1 MTFLKTIQARYLTT
15 FATLTVVAIA
25 LTLLGIQKFVAPQ
38 LEETEIRLVEEKVD
52 EIAQA
57 IQLNLARIESQSR
70 AITQTTAL
78 LQSEQIDAVLPG
90 LIDQYGDQK
99 VFGGGIWPLPNMRTP
114 GQAKHS
120 TFYHRDA
127 QGRLVLNTHWNSA
140 ESLNYF
146 EQPWYRAGLQA
157 PSGHCAWAAAYK
169 DDASA
174 EPRTNCA
181 MAIRKDGK
189 AYGVSTIDLTLGFF
203 NELVADKEKE
213 IQGQI
218 MIVEADGKILSNLPA
233 LNEQIVLKNVSE
245 LAARTPFIAQIGSAL
260 DRGEHRVFSEFEAA
274 DGEPTAFFLKPIE
287 GTPWLLATALPSRL
301 LTEKTSAMLG
311 TLGWLQLPIV
321 ALLLLLMVVALR
333 TLMRRLQ
340 LLTANI
346 QSLSSGDADLTR
358 RIGIKGDDEVDHIG
372 VAVNDFIVYLQEM
385 IADLAASSRQISA
398 ELDQLKRQSS
408 HTNAILARHASETD
422 QAVTAIT
429 EMSSTADSVAQS
441 ANETASFTQAANEH
455 AAQSR
460 RTVEEAANSV
470 LDLINEVE
478 TATAQ
483 VQAMQQD
490 ARRINDVLGVIGEI
504 AGQTNLLALNAAI
517 EAARAGEQGRGFA
530 VVADEVRALAARTQQ
545 STSQIDEML
554 AALQNAVDA
563 AVAAMEKTRDSC
575 QATADKTTRVNSGL
589 DQMADSTNRIHD
601 LSAQIAAAAEEQSAV
616 SGEIN
621 QNMVAVRDMVDE
633 LVESGVTV
641 GRSTDALSASNDRLI
656 GMVNRFK
663 LQ

>member
-1 MTFLKTIQARYLTT
+1 MTLLKTIQARYLTT
-15 FATLTVVAIA
+15 FAILTVAAVA

-38 LEETEIRLVEEKVD
+38 LEETEIRLVEERVD
-52 EIAQA
+52 EIAQT
-57 IQLNLARIESQSR
+57 IRLNLARIESQSR
-70 AITQTTAL
+70 AITQTVAL
-78 LQSEQIDAVLPG
+78 LESEQIDAVLPG
-90 LIDQYGDQK
+90 LIDQYADQK

-114 GQAKHS
+114 GRAKHS

-127 QGRLVLNTHWNSA
+127 QGRLVVNTHWNSA

-146 EQPWYRAGLQA
+146 EQPWHKAGLQA
-157 PSGHCAWAAAYK
+157 PSGNCAWAAAYK
-169 DDASA
+169 DNASA

-189 AYGVSTIDLTLGFF
+189 VYGVSTIDLTLGFF
-203 NELVADKEKE
+203 NELVANKEKE

-245 LAARTPFIAQIGSAL
+245 LAGRTPFAAQIRSAL
-260 DRGEHRVFSEFEAA
+260 DRGEQKLFSEFKAL
-274 DGEPTAFFLKPIE
+274 DGEPTSFFLKPIN
-287 GTPWLLATALPSRL
+287 GTPWLLATALPSHL
-301 LTEKTSAMLG
+301 LTEKTSSILG
-311 TLGWLQLPIV
+311 TLAWLQLPIV
-321 ALLLLLMVVALR
+321 ALLLLLMMFALR

-346 QSLSSGDADLTR
+346 RSLSSGDADLTR
-358 RIGIKGDDEVDHIG
+358 RIAIKGDDEVDRIG
-372 VAVNDFIVYLQEM
+372 VAVNSFIVYLQEM
-385 IADLAASSRQISA
+385 IADLAASSRQIST
-398 ELDQLKRQSS
+398 ELDQLKRQSAN
-408 HTNAILARHASETD
+408 TNAILARHASETD

-429 EMSSTADSVAQS
+429 EMSSTADSVAHS
-441 ANETASFTQAANEH
+441 ANETASFTEQANKH
-455 AAQSR
+455 AAHSR
-460 RTVEEAANSV
+460 QTVQEAADSV
-470 LDLINEVE
+470 LDLISEVDA
-478 TATAQ
+478 ATAR

-490 ARRINDVLGVIGEI
+490 ARRINEVLSVIGEI

-545 STSQIDEML
+545 STAQIDEML

-563 AVAAMEKTRDSC
+563 AVGAMERTRDSC

-621 QNMVAVRDMVDE
+621 RNMVAVRDMVEE
-633 LVESGVTV
+633 LVQSGVTV
-641 GRSTDALSASNDRLI
+641 GSSTDALSASNDRLI
-656 GMVNRFK
+656 AMVNRFK
-663 LQ
+663 LN

>member
-1 MTFLKTIQARYLTT
+1 
-15 FATLTVVAIA
+15 
-25 LTLLGIQKFVAPQ
+25 
-38 LEETEIRLVEEKVD
+38 
-52 EIAQA
+52 
-57 IQLNLARIESQSR
+57 
-70 AITQTTAL
+70 
-78 LQSEQIDAVLPG
+78 
-90 LIDQYGDQK
+90 
-99 VFGGGIWPLPNMRTP
+99 
-114 GQAKHS
+114 
-120 TFYHRDA
+120 
-127 QGRLVLNTHWNSA
+127 
-140 ESLNYF
+140 
-146 EQPWYRAGLQA
+146 
-157 PSGHCAWAAAYK
+157 
-169 DDASA
+169 
-174 EPRTNCA
+174 
-181 MAIRKDGK
+181 MAIRKDGQ

-203 NELVADKEKE
+203 NELVASKEQE

-245 LAARTPFIAQIGSAL
+245 LAGRTPFVAQIRSAL
-260 DRGEHRVFSEFEAA
+260 DRGERIVLTEFEAE
-274 DGEPTAFFLKPIE
+274 DGEPTSFFLKPIE

-301 LTEKTSAMLG
+301 LTEKTRSILG

-358 RIGIKGDDEVDHIG
+358 RIAIKGDDEVDHIG
-372 VAVNDFIVYLQEM
+372 VAVNDFIVYLQQM

-398 ELDQLKRQSS
+398 ELDQLKRQFS

-460 RTVEEAANSV
+460 RTVEEAAESV
-470 LDLINEVE
+470 LDLVNEVAA
-478 TATAQ
+478 TTAQ

-554 AALQNAVDA
+554 AALQSAVDA
-563 AVAAMEKTRDSC
+563 AVGAMERTRDSC

-589 DQMADSTNRIHD
+589 DQMADSVNRIHD

-641 GRSTDALSASNDRLI
+641 SRSTDALSASNGRLI
-656 GMVNRFK
+656 TMVNRFK
-663 LQ
+663 L

>member
-90 LIDQYGDQK
+90 LIDQYGDPK

-127 QGRLVLNTHWNSA
+127 QGRLLLNTHWNSA

-146 EQPWYRAGLQA
+146 EQPWHRAGLQA

-181 MAIRKDGK
+181 MAIRKDGE

-245 LAARTPFIAQIGSAL
+245 LAARTPFVAQIGSAL

-470 LDLINEVE
+470 LDLVNEVE

-530 VVADEVRALAARTQQ
+530 VVADEVRTLASRTQK
-545 STSQIDEML
+545 STEEIQQTIEQ
-554 AALQNAVDA
+554 LQNGVRNAVK
-563 AVAAMEKTRDSC
+563 AMEGAQVRAHAGSECVAKAAQSLTVIAGEVGTINDMN
-575 QATADKTTRVNSGL
+575 T
-589 DQMADSTNRIHD
+589 
-601 LSAQIAAAAEEQSAV
+601 QIATAAEEQSAV
-616 SGEIN
+616 AEEIN
-621 QNMVAVRDMVDE
+621 RNITTISMIADTTSTDAQQTARISDE
-633 LVESGVTV
+633 LVQLAAE
-641 GRSTDALSASNDRLI
+641 LNRL
-656 GMVNRFK
+656 VSQFR
-663 LQ
+663 L

>member
-38 LEETEIRLVEEKVD
+38 LEETEVRLVEEKVD

-57 IQLNLARIESQSR
+57 IRLNLARIESQSR
-70 AITQTTAL
+70 AITQTAAL
-78 LQSEQIDAVLPG
+78 LESEHIDTVLPG

-146 EQPWYRAGLQA
+146 EQPWHKAGLQA

-203 NELVADKEKE
+203 NELVANKEKE

-245 LAARTPFIAQIGSAL
+245 LAARTPFVAQIRSAL
-260 DRGEHRVFSEFEAA
+260 DRGQQRVFSEFEAA
-274 DGEPTAFFLKPIE
+274 DGELTSFFLKPIE
-287 GTPWLLATALPSRL
+287 GTPWLLATALPSHL
-301 LTEKTSAMLG
+301 LTEKTSAMLS

-372 VAVNDFIVYLQEM
+372 VAVNDFIVYLQQM
-385 IADLAASSRQISA
+385 IADLAASSRQISS

-441 ANETASFTQAANEH
+441 ANETESFTQAANEH

-470 LDLINEVE
+470 LDLVNEVE
-478 TATAQ
+478 AATAQ

-554 AALQNAVDA
+554 AALQSAVDA
-563 AVAAMEKTRDSC
+563 AVGAMERTRDSC
-575 QATADKTTRVNSGL
+575 QATADRTTRVNSGL
-589 DQMADSTNRIHD
+589 DQMADSVNRIHD

-641 GRSTDALSASNDRLI
+641 GHSTDALSASNSRLI

>member
-90 LIDQYGDQK
+90 LIDQYGDPK

-181 MAIRKDGK
+181 MAIRKDGE

-213 IQGQI
+213 
-218 MIVEADGKILSNLPA
+218 SR
-233 LNEQIVLKNVSE
+233 
-245 LAARTPFIAQIGSAL
+245 ARS
-260 DRGEHRVFSEFEAA
+260 
-274 DGEPTAFFLKPIE
+274 
-287 GTPWLLATALPSRL
+287 
-301 LTEKTSAMLG
+301 
-311 TLGWLQLPIV
+311 
-321 ALLLLLMVVALR
+321 
-333 TLMRRLQ
+333 
-340 LLTANI
+340 
-346 QSLSSGDADLTR
+346 
-358 RIGIKGDDEVDHIG
+358 
-372 VAVNDFIVYLQEM
+372 
-385 IADLAASSRQISA
+385 
-398 ELDQLKRQSS
+398 
-408 HTNAILARHASETD
+408 
-422 QAVTAIT
+422 
-429 EMSSTADSVAQS
+429 
-441 ANETASFTQAANEH
+441 
-455 AAQSR
+455 
-460 RTVEEAANSV
+460 
-470 LDLINEVE
+470 
-478 TATAQ
+478 
-483 VQAMQQD
+483 
-490 ARRINDVLGVIGEI
+490 
-504 AGQTNLLALNAAI
+504 
-517 EAARAGEQGRGFA
+517 
-530 VVADEVRALAARTQQ
+530 
-545 STSQIDEML
+545 
-554 AALQNAVDA
+554 
-563 AVAAMEKTRDSC
+563 
-575 QATADKTTRVNSGL
+575 
-589 DQMADSTNRIHD
+589 
-601 LSAQIAAAAEEQSAV
+601 
-616 SGEIN
+616 
-621 QNMVAVRDMVDE
+621 
-633 LVESGVTV
+633 
-641 GRSTDALSASNDRLI
+641 
-656 GMVNRFK
+656 
-663 LQ
+663 

>member
-15 FATLTVVAIA
+15 FAAFILVAIG
-25 LTLLGIQKFVAPQ
+25 LTLLGINQFVAPQ
-38 LEETEIRLVEEKVD
+38 LKATEVQLVEEKVD

-57 IQLNLARIESQSR
+57 IRLNLARIESQSR
-70 AITQTTAL
+70 AITQTVAL
-78 LQSEQIDAVLPG
+78 LDSDQIDAVLPG

-99 VFGGGIWPLPNMRTP
+99 VFGGGIWPLPNARTL
-114 GQAKHS
+114 GVAKHS

-127 QGRLVLNTHWNSA
+127 SGQLKINTHWNSA

-146 EQPWYRAGLQA
+146 EQPWHRAGAQT
-157 PSGHCAWAAAYK
+157 PSGRCAWAAAYK

-181 MAIRKDGK
+181 MAINKNGSV
-189 AYGVSTIDLTLGFF
+189 YGVSTIDLTLGFF
-203 NELVADKEKE
+203 NELVATKEKE

-233 LNEQIVLKNVSE
+233 LSEQIVLKNVSE
-245 LAARTPFIAQIGSAL
+245 LASRTPFVAQIKAAL
-260 DRGEHRVFSEFEAA
+260 DSGDPLSFAEFEGQN
-274 DGEPTAFFLKPIE
+274 GEQTSFFLKPIE
-287 GTPWLLATALPSRL
+287 GTPWLLATALPSHL
-301 LTEKTSAMLG
+301 LTEKTRSVLG
-311 TLGWLQLPIV
+311 TLGWLQLPLV
-321 ALLLLLMVVALR
+321 GFLLLLMVVALR
-333 TLMRRLQ
+333 NLMRRLH
-340 LLTANI
+340 LLSGNI

-358 RIGIKGDDEVDHIG
+358 RIEIKGDDEVDRIG
-372 VAVNDFIVYLQEM
+372 VAVNRFIAYLQEM
-385 IADLAASSRQISA
+385 IADLATSSRQISV
-398 ELDQLKRQSS
+398 ELEQLKQQSD
-408 HTNAILARHASETD
+408 HTNGILARHASETD

-441 ANETASFTQAANEH
+441 ANETASFTQAANDH
-455 AAQSR
+455 AAHSR
-460 RTVEEAANSV
+460 RTVDEAAQSV
-470 LDLINEVE
+470 LALVSEVDS
-478 TATAQ
+478 ATAR

-530 VVADEVRALAARTQQ
+530 VVADEVRALAGRTQQ
-545 STSQIDEML
+545 STSEINEML
-554 AALQNAVDA
+554 AALQSAVDA
-563 AVAAMEKTRDSC
+563 AVDAMEKTKGSC
-575 QATADKTTRVNSGL
+575 QATAERTTRVNSGL
-589 DQMADSTNRIHD
+589 DEMADSVNRIHD

-641 GRSTDALSASNDRLI
+641 SKSTDGLSASNDRLI
-656 GMVNRFK
+656 AMVSRFK
-663 LQ
+663 L